1 MMLLGA
7 GKNKFKITR
16 KSVKYMCFI
25 LSSLVIVL
33 FIVSIANKM
42 LKLVRI
48 DSETVSRTS
57 YEALVHEYSLISKF
71 AFDSAQ
77 AELKQFSNNPEL
89 RKIRTKDE
97 AFEWL
102 KKNETM
108 KAVYFDRIGYAFVN
122 GQCVSLDGEYDA
134 SGDKY
139 FSDIISGI
147 KVETAVGP
155 FETRLGDYI
164 VVVARP
170 IYDDYGNVKGVISGT
185 VKLSTLRE
193 LMEKLK
199 IKNDGNYFL
208 LGDDGNFICHFQDEL
223 IGKQYI
229 PENPD
234 LGDYSSQFFFRVR
247 NGVYSTHG
255 AKGQKIKVFLEAI
268 EGTEWTCGVVVDE
281 DVIMKSYNQLRC
293 IIIHEVSVAALV
305 VFILI
310 ILSTV
315 FLNNANL
322 WETNYDSLT
331 KLWTRAKFE
340 KEAKVLLDKGKN
352 DRFAVVEI
360 DCPGFKFI
368 NQRFGSQTADELLK
382 QTGYEIF
389 SYCNSRN
396 ALCGR
401 GYADHFYII
410 SPLENVGEFMN
421 SFDVFVERLNESLTV
436 KDSPV
441 HLKYGI
447 TFYLPGTNFY
457 GTRRSIQN
465 LIGESS
471 FAKSQ
476 IKNNLMQTYS
486 IYSLQMQKKIA
497 REGLIERQMEK
508 ALAGGE
514 FFVVYQPKIA
524 LETDRIA
531 GAEALVRW
539 NSSNKEL
546 GFLAPNEFIP
556 VFERNGFITR
566 LDFEVYEMVFKFL
579 RRQIDE
585 GNPVVPISV
594 NVSRAHRN
602 PEMFVAE
609 FVRRFNKYDL
619 SPELVEI
626 EILERSSDDDSFNLI
641 TVTNRLH
648 EYGFSVAMDD
658 FGSGQSSLNMLS
670 DVPIDVIKFDQ
681 NFLRSEKAKKGQFKM
696 INTLIELGKQL
707 NKITLFEGV
716 ETEEQRDML
725 KNLKCDK
732 VQGYFYSK
740 PLPEKEFIEYI
751 KNHI

>member
-1 MMLLGA
+1 M
-7 GKNKFKITR
+7 
-16 KSVKYMCFI
+16 
-25 LSSLVIVL
+25 
-33 FIVSIANKM
+33 
-42 LKLVRI
+42 
-48 DSETVSRTS
+48 
-57 YEALVHEYSLISKF
+57 
-71 AFDSAQ
+71 
-77 AELKQFSNNPEL
+77 
-89 RKIRTKDE
+89 
-97 AFEWL
+97 
-102 KKNETM
+102 
-108 KAVYFDRIGYAFVN
+108 
-122 GQCVSLDGEYDA
+122 
-134 SGDKY
+134 
-139 FSDIISGI
+139 
-147 KVETAVGP
+147 
-155 FETRLGDYI
+155 
-164 VVVARP
+164 
-170 IYDDYGNVKGVISGT
+170 
-185 VKLSTLRE
+185 
-193 LMEKLK
+193 
-199 IKNDGNYFL
+199 
-208 LGDDGNFICHFQDEL
+208 
-223 IGKQYI
+223 
-229 PENPD
+229 
-234 LGDYSSQFFFRVR
+234 
-247 NGVYSTHG
+247 
-255 AKGQKIKVFLEAI
+255 
-268 EGTEWTCGVVVDE
+268 
-281 DVIMKSYNQLRC
+281 
-293 IIIHEVSVAALV
+293 
-305 VFILI
+305 
-310 ILSTV
+310 
-315 FLNNANL
+315 
-322 WETNYDSLT
+322 
-331 KLWTRAKFE
+331 
-340 KEAKVLLDKGKN
+340 
-352 DRFAVVEI
+352 
-360 DCPGFKFI
+360 
-368 NQRFGSQTADELLK
+368 
-382 QTGYEIF
+382 
-389 SYCNSRN
+389 
-396 ALCGR
+396 CGR